1 VPAPQ
6 EPVVGIVSARQ
17 GEGWRVDIGSAHQ
30 ASLDGLAFEG
40 ASRRNRP
47 SLKVCW
53 VLILSD
59 REVNRHQVN
68 SLVYAR
74 VSLAHKDMEP
84 ELECFDAQTRKTE
97 GFGEV
102 KGGFL
107 VRCSLKM
114 SRKCVLFFTN
124 CLGSRRIS

>member
-47 SLKVCW
+47 NLKVCW

-59 REVNRHQVN
+59 REVNGH
-68 SLVYAR
+68 
-74 VSLAHKDMEP
+74 
-84 ELECFDAQTRKTE
+84 
-97 GFGEV
+97 
-102 KGGFL
+102 
-107 VRCSLKM
+107 
-114 SRKCVLFFTN
+114 
-124 CLGSRRIS
+124 